1 MQAPTE
7 LTLSYTPFTDA
18 NFTDAI
24 LLNVTNTAYTGA
36 VPEGDLSCNCSFH
49 KALHAMS
56 ATHLHDA

>member
-18 NFTDAI
+18 NFTEAI

-36 VPEGDLSCNCSFH
+36 VPEGDLSCNGSSSGFACHVSYT
-49 KALHAMS
+49 S
-56 ATHLHDA
+56 A